1 MGQLLCAPQT
11 GCSYVTIGMTFGAP
25 AWMVRRPAIS
35 VVGGSTVF
43 DFISRES
50 EVVILNNSPVFAY
63 VAEAMHH
70 SFAQLG
76 IKHTMSNSIPDGSN
90 ATFITFVTHEGGKL
104 LHKYISYNFEQLTT
118 DKQWPPELFE
128 RLRGATMVWDYSLEN
143 IKVLKAH
150 GINNSY
156 HVPLGYDATMENT
169 ISPARSRDMDVI
181 FVGAVNNKRAAKLEQ
196 LKSLQQQPPG
206 SGPLRTSFSPAWGT
220 ELLQRYMQSKL
231 ALNLHYYGG
240 RTILEVHRIIPL
252 VVSKVLVL
260 SEPSDDEWLDTAF
273 AGIVNYTIGD
283 DIRQSVLSILS
294 MNIEHEAERRYQQLL
309 SCCRYTS
316 YIKAALVQPY
326 PWRTPVPS

>member
-1 MGQLLCAPQT
+1 
-11 GCSYVTIGMTFGAP
+11 
-25 AWMVRRPAIS
+25 
-35 VVGGSTVF
+35 
-43 DFISRES
+43 
-50 EVVILNNSPVFAY
+50 
-63 VAEAMHH
+63 
-70 SFAQLG
+70 
-76 IKHTMSNSIPDGSN
+76 
-90 ATFITFVTHEGGKL
+90 
-104 LHKYISYNFEQLTT
+104 
-118 DKQWPPELFE
+118 
-128 RLRGATMVWDYSLEN
+128 MVWDYSLEN